1 MVFYFFRLS
10 IDTSEDSI
18 LEFSQAI
25 VIFIAQL
32 LFLLHAIKT
41 IPMGERAVSVAY
53 ALLMLTF
60 LTRELDV
67 ETFALPDILIYYFG
81 EAGKTDTFRVLWAVY
96 LLYLFI
102 FVKVSWQQIKRYFVS
117 YQGQLLIYTAVL
129 LIFSQLMDK
138 NIFHMH
144 NYTHRFYEEIFEL
157 LSYAYFVVI
166 AVLRIKKS

>member
-1 MVFYFFRLS
+1 
-10 IDTSEDSI
+10 
-18 LEFSQAI
+18 
-25 VIFIAQL
+25 
-32 LFLLHAIKT
+32 
-41 IPMGERAVSVAY
+41 
-53 ALLMLTF
+53 
-60 LTRELDV
+60 
-67 ETFALPDILIYYFG
+67 
-81 EAGKTDTFRVLWAVY
+81 
-96 LLYLFI
+96 
-102 FVKVSWQQIKRYFVS
+102 VSWQQIKRYFVS